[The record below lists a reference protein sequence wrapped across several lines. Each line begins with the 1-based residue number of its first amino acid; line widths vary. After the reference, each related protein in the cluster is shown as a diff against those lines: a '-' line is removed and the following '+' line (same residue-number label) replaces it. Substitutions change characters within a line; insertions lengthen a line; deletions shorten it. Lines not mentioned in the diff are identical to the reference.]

1 MIRGIALG
9 RVQDSNARWLLFK
22 EISVGALNGVVWA
35 VVVAIVTIVFF
46 STWQVGA
53 VIAAAL
59 MISLLTAAFAGF
71 IIPLILNKLN
81 IDPALA
87 GTVILTTLTDVIGF
101 ATFLGLG
108 TFFLL

>member
-1 MIRGIALG
+1 L
-9 RVQDSNARWLLFK
+9 
-22 EISVGALNGVVWA
+22 LNGLIWA
-35 VVVAIVTIVFF
+35 VVVGVVTILFF

-59 MISLLTAAFAGF
+59 IINLLTAAFAGF
-71 IIPLILNKLN
+71 IIPLVLHKLK

-108 TFFLL
+108 TLFLL

>member
-1 MIRGIALG
+1 
-9 RVQDSNARWLLFK
+9 
-22 EISVGALNGVVWA
+22 
-35 VVVAIVTIVFF
+35 VTVLFF

-71 IIPLILNKLN
+71 IIPLILHKLK